1 MPASS
6 SKSLKVVAS
15 LKSSLKAKNTQQWKM
30 ISEACDND
38 FELQLLVLKTISDH
52 NNAKMLN
59 SAQSLSMQLAED
71 KQKKKKNGPS
81 AGEEVDWSQAPEG
94 VLRRGLLYYKYWGPE
109 LIFSAFAYM
118 EPCFRSY
125 DSAKNMPIL
134 RVRGAELMTFALD
147 VNCSGDAPDRVAVE
161 TKEDLFPRLKSKYEA
176 GGRRL
181 AAIVRDIAD
190 NDVGWASVGFYSK
203 VVASGEVNARVVI
216 RNRLTKMDSEVPA
229 AVVGDKAQLIKAA
242 PIQENYSQSS
252 AYIEVEGEAITL
264 SSYFHQDRRLLKR
277 TASGNNGIVLPSG
290 FLKKLKTGRPSLRS
304 LAEGVRQSGSVAGG
318 GGEEDA
324 PGASAPGGAA
334 GRATAGGVGNRGR
347 AIAQPTPPAEED

>member
-1 MPASS
+1 M
-6 SKSLKVVAS
+6 
-15 LKSSLKAKNTQQWKM
+15 
-30 ISEACDND
+30 
-38 FELQLLVLKTISDH
+38 LKTISDH

-71 KQKKKKNGPS
+71 KARRSIGARPRR
-81 AGEEVDWSQAPEG
+81 AIGARPAEG
-94 VLRRGLLYYKYWGPE
+94 ALRRGLLYYKYWGPE

-125 DSAKNMPIL
+125 DSAKNTPIL
-134 RVRGAELMTFALD
+134 RVRGTELMTFALD

-190 NDVGWASVGFYSK
+190 NNVDWASVGFYSK

-229 AVVGDKAQLIKAA
+229 AVVGNKAQLIKAA
-242 PIQENYSQSS
+242 PTQENYSQSS
-252 AYIEVEGEAITL
+252 AYIEVKARPSPSAATSTRIAACSRG
-264 SSYFHQDRRLLKR
+264 RRR
-277 TASGNNGIVLPSG
+277 GTTASFCLP
-290 FLKKLKTGRPSLRS
+290 
-304 LAEGVRQSGSVAGG
+304 
-318 GGEEDA
+318 
-324 PGASAPGGAA
+324 ASS
-334 GRATAGGVGNRGR
+334 TS
-347 AIAQPTPPAEED
+347 